1 MTILI
6 KYDNIYVENK
16 LIDRR
21 DNRMKKIEI
30 WIGGRKLCE
39 TEENNQAIQEL
50 ERITRKAGYS
60 VITKEENRK
69 IIKMI

>member
-1 MTILI
+1 
-6 KYDNIYVENK
+6 
-16 LIDRR
+16 
-21 DNRMKKIEI
+21 MKKIEI

-39 TEENNQAIQEL
+39 TEENNKAIQEL

-60 VITKEENRK
+60 VITKEENGK